1 MQINISKNNN
11 RVFGIIF
18 SIFFLFIGFYLF
30 ENNKIFKILLYLIS
44 FTFFVFAIFFP
55 NIFKVFNKNL
65 IKFGI
70 LIGKFFSPI
79 LMGFIYFFLITPI
92 SLIIRLLGIDPLKLQ
107 NKKKDKKTYWI
118 ERKEDRIYFN
128 KQF

>member
-1 MQINISKNNN
+1 
-11 RVFGIIF
+11 
-18 SIFFLFIGFYLF
+18 
-30 ENNKIFKILLYLIS
+30 
-44 FTFFVFAIFFP
+44 
-55 NIFKVFNKNL
+55 
-65 IKFGI
+65 
-70 LIGKFFSPI
+70 
-79 LMGFIYFFLITPI
+79 MGFIYFFLITPI